1 MNSPFLSTMARHFL
15 AVAEARSITDASL
28 ALHVAPSAVS
38 RQVALMEAAMGCALF
53 QRQARGMALTEA
65 GETPAGLADGGATRI
80 GRGAAPGA
88 GPGPAA
94 AQRLHLACTEGFTTA
109 FMPQLMGRFR
119 AQWPGARLFLRVGD
133 AQQVDQWLQRGEVE
147 VGLRFA
153 TRPVEGLRVVAS
165 VPSPIV
171 AVCEPRHPL
180 AGRPTLSVSDLVAQ
194 PLALPEGSSTVRQVL
209 DSACAL
215 AGTHYEVACSG
226 NLPTLI
232 ALVEQGGLVM
242 LGSRM
247 SVMHALERGSL
258 VALPVA
264 DASFMQRRVQLLV
277 REGRLP
283 GEVAGRFLEQAA
295 AALSASETVPGSG
308 SDPAEHQVP
317 DAVAELEAAVLEFG
331 QRAVVGLGG
340 VAIAALGRR
349 VGQQRFRAQHL
360 QHLLG
365 VGFPV
370 GGQMQVAT
378 SLEVAR
384 QAVHKRRLDQAA
396 FVVAALVPGV
406 GEEDVHAVQAL
417 FGQQVVQHFDRV
429 VAEDADVL
437 DALFAAQLEQR
448 TDARLVHL
456 AAQEVVAR
464 PHLGDVGRGATH
476 AEADFRTSGALR
488 PKAAVV
494 SSGWLAS

>member
-65 GETPAGLADGGATRI
+65 GERLLAWLTAVQRESEEVQRQVQGL
-80 GRGAAPGA
+80 
-88 GPGPAA
+88 GPAA

-119 AQWPGARLFLRVGD
+119 EQWPGARLFLRVGD
-133 AQQVDQWLQRGEVE
+133 AQQLDQWLQRGEVE

-171 AVCEPRHPL
+171 AVCAPGHPL
-180 AGRPTLSVSDLVAQ
+180 AGRPTLSVADLVAQ

-295 AALSASETVPGSG
+295 AALSASETEPGKRVRPG
-308 SDPAEHQVP
+308 GTPGPRRRD
-317 DAVAELEAAVLEFG
+317 
-331 QRAVVGLGG
+331 RA
-340 VAIAALGRR
+340 
-349 VGQQRFRAQHL
+349 
-360 QHLLG
+360 
-365 VGFPV
+365 
-370 GGQMQVAT
+370 
-378 SLEVAR
+378 
-384 QAVHKRRLDQAA
+384 
-396 FVVAALVPGV
+396 
-406 GEEDVHAVQAL
+406 
-417 FGQQVVQHFDRV
+417 
-429 VAEDADVL
+429 
-437 DALFAAQLEQR
+437 
-448 TDARLVHL
+448 
-456 AAQEVVAR
+456 
-464 PHLGDVGRGATH
+464 
-476 AEADFRTSGALR
+476 
-488 PKAAVV
+488 
-494 SSGWLAS
+494 